1 MGRFDGKTVFITGG
15 ARGQGRSHALSFAKE
30 GADIVVTDIAK
41 QVESVPYGMSSEADL
56 AETVAQV
63 EALDQR
69 CLSFVADARDSSATN
84 AAVAGAIAEFGK
96 IDILLANHGLL
107 SLSPVADMSDEVW
120 DDVIGSDLTGVFKAV
135 RAVLPHMLEQKSGRI
150 IATASMA
157 GRVGLPTVAHYCAAK
172 WGVIGFIKS
181 VAREV
186 AAEGITANAVCPT
199 NLDSDMIHNPAFYA
213 LFAPGVENPTR
224 EDVTPGFASLNAI
237 PIPWIEAKDISN
249 AMLFLASPEARY
261 ITGEALHVSPG
272 GTRSTLHEQDDVG
285 QSRAD
290 SLRQSQWPVR
300 GCQR

>member
-1 MGRFDGKTVFITGG
+1 MGRFEGKTVFITGG
-15 ARGQGRSHALSFAKE
+15 ARGQGRSHALAFAKE

-41 QVESVPYGMSSEADL
+41 QVETVPYGLSSEADL
-56 AETVAQV
+56 AETVSQV

-69 CLSFVADARDSSATN
+69 CLSFVADARDSSATD

-107 SLSPVADMSDEVW
+107 SLSPVSDMSDEVW
-120 DDVIGSDLTGVFKAV
+120 DDVITTDLTGVFKSV
-135 RAVLPHMLEQKSGRI
+135 RAVLPHMIEQKSGRI

-181 VAREV
+181 VAREI
-186 AAEGITANAVCPT
+186 AADGITANCVCPT

-224 EDVTPGFASLNAI
+224 EDVAPGFASLNAI
-237 PIPWIEAKDISN
+237 PIPWIEAQDISN

-261 ITGEALHVSPG
+261 ITGEALHVAAG
-272 GTRSTLHEQDDVG
+272 WN
-285 QSRAD
+285 AFNAA
-290 SLRQSQWPVR
+290 
-300 GCQR
+300 